1 MKLKRL
7 AVLTLLLTVLLSAV
21 SCGRGGEPR
30 TNTYYE
36 YFDTVSYISSYRGS
50 VESEGE
56 FADTCARIEE
66 IMKKYHRLMD
76 IYHEYDGMNNLAT
89 VNKNAGI
96 APVTVSEELIELLLY
111 AKEIYVLTG
120 GEVNVAMGSVL
131 SLWHECREEAEADKG
146 AAQIPHEAALRAAA
160 EHTSIDS
167 IVIDRSASTVYISDK
182 DTSIDLGAIGKG
194 YTAERAAEYLKD
206 EGIDSYVLNFG
217 GNIRAVGTKPDGEA
231 WVTGI
236 TNPDALSAQAYAARI
251 SLSDSSCVTSGSYQR
266 YFTVDGKDYHH
277 IIDKDTLYPS
287 EYFVSVSVIT
297 PDSALADALSTALF
311 SMSYEDGLAL
321 CESIGE
327 VGVIWICPDGEIL
340 MSEAI
345 NAILI
350 K

>member
-1 MKLKRL
+1 MKLIRPV
-7 AVLTLLLTVLLSAV
+7 VLVLLLAALLSAV
-21 SCGRGGEPR
+21 SCGRGEEPR

-50 VESEGE
+50 AESEEE
-56 FADTCARIEE
+56 FEDICARIEG

-76 IYHEYDGMNNLAT
+76 IYHEYEGMNNLAT
-89 VNKNAGI
+89 VNKNAAV
-96 APVTVSEELIELLLY
+96 APVEVSEELIELLLY
-111 AKEIYVLTG
+111 AKEIYRLTG
-120 GEVNVAMGSVL
+120 GEVNVAMGAVL
-131 SLWHECREEAEADKG
+131 SLWHECREEAEADTG
-146 AAQIPHEAALRAAA
+146 AAHLPEEEALRAAA

-194 YTAERAAEYLKD
+194 YAAERAAEYLD
-206 EGIDSYVLNFG
+206 EQKIDSYVLNFG

-236 TNPDALSAQAYAARI
+236 TDPDPDSKDAYAARI

-287 EYFVSVSVIT
+287 EHFVSVSVIT

-321 CESIGE
+321 CESIGG
-327 VGVIWICPDGEIL
+327 VGVIWIRPDGEIL
-340 MSEAI
+340 MSEEI